1 MLINVST
8 LLTEVVGS
16 ARRYHVEDEVAE
28 VASDGYRRDVAGELR
43 LIRTARGVLV
53 MADLMLAEVEQ
64 ECSRCL
70 EPFRGPLRLEFD
82 EEFVLPRDPLTGE
95 TATVGPDDFRID
107 EHRHLDLSEAVRQ
120 YEQSALPLQPIC
132 RPDCRGLCPTCGQNL
147 NLGSCDC
154 PHGAED
160 HRWSALESLAERL
173 RTEDPH
179 GTAEAS
185 DTGRQA

>member
-70 EPFRGPLRLEFD
+70 EP
-82 EEFVLPRDPLTGE
+82 
-95 TATVGPDDFRID
+95 
-107 EHRHLDLSEAVRQ
+107 
-120 YEQSALPLQPIC
+120 
-132 RPDCRGLCPTCGQNL
+132 
-147 NLGSCDC
+147 
-154 PHGAED
+154 
-160 HRWSALESLAERL
+160 
-173 RTEDPH
+173 
-179 GTAEAS
+179 
-185 DTGRQA
+185 